1 MRNELALTKVEVME
15 YFNNQRQQPMQY
27 QVLMAAQAT
36 PNNNMDQ
43 DATK

>member
-15 YFNNQRQQPMQY
+15 YFNKQRQQPMQ
-27 QVLMAAQAT
+27 VLMVAQAT
-36 PNNNMDQ
+36 PNNNNMDQ